1 MEGGLCIIDMKN
13 RMGILVV
20 LLLFMLLLESVY
32 IDNRKVNEINSLNTT
47 LKDKEEK
54 EELLGIYKE
63 ELPKIKDLKQ
73 KIKGQET
80 KIDEYTVQIEESSSL
95 LNSNKEKL
103 NRLLNS

>member
-1 MEGGLCIIDMKN
+1 
-13 RMGILVV
+13 MGILVV

-32 IDNRKVNEINSLNTT
+32 IDNRKVNEINSLNAT

-54 EELLGIYKE
+54 EELLGIYNEK
-63 ELPKIKDLKQ
+63 LPKIKDLKQ

-95 LNSNKEKL
+95 LDSNKEKL

>member
-1 MEGGLCIIDMKN
+1 
-13 RMGILVV
+13 MGILVV
-20 LLLFMLLLESVY
+20 LLLFMLLLEGVY
-32 IDNRKVNEINSLNTT
+32 IDNKKVNEINSLNAT